1 MVLFLLQKEIIFSK
15 KYLIFTSGAELIS
28 NIKMKVKFFVKCSN
42 IVKKI
47 VG

>member
-1 MVLFLLQKEIIFSK
+1 MLYYFNEYLSK
-15 KYLIFTSGAELIS
+15 KYLIFMSGAELIS
-28 NIKMKVKFFVKCSN
+28 NIKMRVKFFVKCSN